1 MHAGV
6 QMKNVSKAD
15 GHIIRL
21 RVSLREG
28 KGMTKRLSRVQTI
41 ALGFLL
47 IIAVGTVLLMLPAAS
62 RNGESAGFL
71 NALFTATSSTCVTGL
86 VVVDT
91 YSSWTV
97 FGQMVIMF
105 LIQIGG
111 LGFITIGVF
120 FSIFLKRRIGLKER
134 NLIQES
140 VNTLQIGGT
149 VRLVRKIVFYS
160 LAIEGAGAL
169 LLMIRFIPKFGCAKG
184 IWYGVF
190 HSVSAFCNAGF
201 DLMGQFEPYASLTM
215 YYDDVLI
222 NLVIMALIIV
232 GGIGFIVWDDIS
244 VHKWKV
250 KKYLLH
256 TKIVLVMTVVL
267 ILAGSIC
274 FYLFERENLL
284 AGMDA
289 KGQILSSVFG
299 AVTPRTAG
307 FNTVDTGGYTE
318 ATRLLT
324 VLLMFIGGSPGSTA
338 GGVKTTT
345 MMVILLYIWSS
356 LRNKKG
362 LNIFGRRLDDDSIK
376 KASTV
381 FFINLLLAS
390 VSTLLMCGIESS
402 LPLSDIFMEV
412 FSAIGTVGIS
422 TGITRDI
429 TIVSKWLLIFLM
441 YSGRIGSMSFALSF
455 TEKKQ
460 GSLVELPIERITI
473 G

>member
-1 MHAGV
+1 M
-6 QMKNVSKAD
+6 
-15 GHIIRL
+15 
-21 RVSLREG
+21 E
-28 KGMTKRLSRVQTI
+28 KGDKMARRLSRVQTI

-47 IIAVGTVLLMLPAAS
+47 IIAVGTILLMLPFAS
-62 RNGESAGFL
+62 RNGESVGFL

-91 YSSWTV
+91 YTNWTL
-97 FGQMVIMF
+97 FGQIVIIL

-111 LGFITIGVF
+111 LGFISIGVF

-149 VRLVRKIVFYS
+149 VRLVQKIICYS
-160 LAIEGAGAL
+160 VWIEGLGAL
-169 LLMIRFIPKFGCAKG
+169 LLMIRFIPQFGWFRG
-184 IWYGVF
+184 VWYGIF
-190 HSVSAFCNAGF
+190 HSISAFCNAGF
-201 DLMGQFEPYASLTM
+201 DLMGQFEPYGSLTM
-215 YYDDVLI
+215 YYDDILI
-222 NLVIMALIIV
+222 NLVIMTLIIV
-232 GGIGFIVWDDIS
+232 GGIGFIVWDDITM
-244 VHKWKV
+244 HKWKV
-250 KKYLLH
+250 KKYMLH
-256 TKIVLVMTVVL
+256 TKIVLVMSLVL
-267 ILAGSIC
+267 ILGGSIC
-274 FYLFERENLL
+274 FYLFERNNLL
-284 AGMDA
+284 ADMDM
-289 KGQILSSVFG
+289 KGKILASMFG

-307 FNTVDTGGYTE
+307 FNTVDTGAYTE
-318 ATRLLT
+318 GTRLLT

-345 MMVILLYIWSS
+345 MMVILLYIWSN

-362 LNIFGRRLDDDSIK
+362 LNIFGRRLDEDSIK

-390 VSTLLMCGIESS
+390 VSALLMCGLEGSM
-402 LPLSDIFMEV
+402 PMSDIFMEV

-422 TGITRDI
+422 TGITRDV
-429 TIVSKWLLIFLM
+429 TMASKYLLIFLM

-460 GSLVELPIERITI
+460 GSLVQLPIERITI

>member
-1 MHAGV
+1 MA
-6 QMKNVSKAD
+6 
-15 GHIIRL
+15 R
-21 RVSLREG
+21 
-28 KGMTKRLSRVQTI
+28 RLSRVQTI

-47 IIAVGTVLLMLPAAS
+47 IIAAGTILLMLPIAS
-62 RNGESAGFL
+62 RDGESVGFL

-91 YSSWTV
+91 YTTWTL
-97 FGQMVIMF
+97 FGQMIIIL

-111 LGFITIGVF
+111 LGFISIGVF

-140 VNTLQIGGT
+140 VNTLQIGGA
-149 VRLVRKIVFYS
+149 VRLVQKIVCYS
-160 LAIEGAGAL
+160 IVIEGTGAL
-169 LLMIRFIPKFGCAKG
+169 LLMIRFIPQFGWLKG

-190 HSVSAFCNAGF
+190 HSISAFCNAGF
-201 DLMGQFEPYASLTM
+201 DLMGQFEPYGSLTM

-244 VHKWKV
+244 AHKWKMN
-250 KKYLLH
+250 KYMLH
-256 TKIVLVMTVVL
+256 TKIVLVMTLAL
-267 ILAGSIC
+267 IIGGSLC

-284 AGMDA
+284 AGMDW
-289 KGQILSSVFG
+289 KGQALASIFG

-307 FNTVDTGGYTE
+307 FNTVDTGAYTE
-318 ATRLLT
+318 GTRLLT

-345 MMVILLYIWSS
+345 MMVILLYIWSN

-362 LNIFGRRLDDDSIK
+362 LNIFGRRLDEDSIK

-381 FFINLLLAS
+381 FFINLLLAAAS
-390 VSTLLMCGIESS
+390 SLLMSGLEQAM
-402 LPLSDIFMEV
+402 PMSDVFMEV

-422 TGITRDI
+422 TGITRDV
-429 TIVSKWLLIFLM
+429 TLASKCLLILLM

-460 GSLVELPIERITI
+460 GSLVKLPTERITI

>member
-1 MHAGV
+1 MV
-6 QMKNVSKAD
+6 
-15 GHIIRL
+15 R
-21 RVSLREG
+21 
-28 KGMTKRLSRVQTI
+28 RLSRVQTI

-47 IIAVGTVLLMLPAAS
+47 IIAAGTILLMLPIAS
-62 RNGESAGFL
+62 RNGESVGFL

-91 YSSWTV
+91 YTTWTL
-97 FGQMVIMF
+97 FGQIIIIL

-111 LGFITIGVF
+111 LGFISIGVF

-140 VNTLQIGGT
+140 VNTLQIGGA
-149 VRLVRKIVFYS
+149 VRLVQKIVCYS
-160 LAIEGAGAL
+160 IVIEGTGAL
-169 LLMIRFIPKFGCAKG
+169 LLMIRFIPQFGWLKG

-190 HSVSAFCNAGF
+190 HSISAFCNAGF
-201 DLMGQFEPYASLTM
+201 DLMGQFEPYGSLTM

-244 VHKWKV
+244 AHKWKMN
-250 KKYLLH
+250 KYMLH
-256 TKIVLVMTVVL
+256 TKIVLVMTLAL
-267 ILAGSIC
+267 IIGGSLC

-284 AGMDA
+284 AGMDR
-289 KGQILSSVFG
+289 KGQVLASIFG

-307 FNTVDTGGYTE
+307 FNTVDTGAYTE
-318 ATRLLT
+318 GTRLLT

-345 MMVILLYIWSS
+345 MMVILLYIWSN

-362 LNIFGRRLDDDSIK
+362 LNIFGRRLDEDSIK

-381 FFINLLLAS
+381 FFINLLLAAAS
-390 VSTLLMCGIESS
+390 SLLMSGLEQAM
-402 LPLSDIFMEV
+402 PMSDVFMEV

-422 TGITRDI
+422 TGITRDV
-429 TIVSKWLLIFLM
+429 TLASKCLLILLM

-460 GSLVELPIERITI
+460 GSLVKLPIERITI

>member
-1 MHAGV
+1 MA
-6 QMKNVSKAD
+6 
-15 GHIIRL
+15 R
-21 RVSLREG
+21 
-28 KGMTKRLSRVQTI
+28 RLSRVQTI

-47 IIAVGTVLLMLPAAS
+47 IIAAGTILLMLPIAS
-62 RNGESAGFL
+62 RDGESVGFL

-91 YSSWTV
+91 YTTWTL
-97 FGQMVIMF
+97 FGQMIIIL

-111 LGFITIGVF
+111 LGFISIGVF

-140 VNTLQIGGT
+140 VNTLQIGGA
-149 VRLVRKIVFYS
+149 VRLVQKIVCYS
-160 LAIEGAGAL
+160 IVIEGTGAL
-169 LLMIRFIPKFGCAKG
+169 LLMIRFIPQFGWLKG

-190 HSVSAFCNAGF
+190 HSISAFCNAGF
-201 DLMGQFEPYASLTM
+201 DLMGQFEPYGSLTM

-244 VHKWKV
+244 AHKWKMN
-250 KKYLLH
+250 KYMLH
-256 TKIVLVMTVVL
+256 TKIVLVMTLAL
-267 ILAGSIC
+267 IIGGSLC

-284 AGMDA
+284 AGMDW
-289 KGQILSSVFG
+289 KGQALASIFG

-307 FNTVDTGGYTE
+307 FNTVDTGAYTE
-318 ATRLLT
+318 GTRLLT

-345 MMVILLYIWSS
+345 MMVILLYIWSN

-362 LNIFGRRLDDDSIK
+362 LNIFGRRLDEDSIK

-381 FFINLLLAS
+381 FFINLLLAAAS
-390 VSTLLMCGIESS
+390 SLLMSGLEQAM
-402 LPLSDIFMEV
+402 PMSDVFMEV

-422 TGITRDI
+422 TGITRDV
-429 TIVSKWLLIFLM
+429 TLASKCLLI
-441 YSGRIGSMSFALSF
+441 
-455 TEKKQ
+455 
-460 GSLVELPIERITI
+460 LPADPGADIEQWILI
-473 G
+473 

>member
-1 MHAGV
+1 MA
-6 QMKNVSKAD
+6 
-15 GHIIRL
+15 R
-21 RVSLREG
+21 
-28 KGMTKRLSRVQTI
+28 RLSRVQTI

-47 IIAVGTVLLMLPAAS
+47 IIAAGTILLMLPIAS
-62 RNGESAGFL
+62 RDGESVGFL

-91 YSSWTV
+91 YTNWTL
-97 FGQMVIMF
+97 FGQMIIIL

-111 LGFITIGVF
+111 LGFISIGVF
-120 FSIFLKRRIGLKER
+120 FSFFLKRRIGLKER

-140 VNTLQIGGT
+140 VNTLQIGGA
-149 VRLVRKIVFYS
+149 VRLVQKIVCYS
-160 LAIEGAGAL
+160 IVIEGTGAL
-169 LLMIRFIPKFGCAKG
+169 LLMIRFIPQFGWLKG

-190 HSVSAFCNAGF
+190 HSISAFCNAGF
-201 DLMGQFEPYASLTM
+201 DLMGQFEPYGSLTM

-244 VHKWKV
+244 AHKWKMN
-250 KKYLLH
+250 KYMLH
-256 TKIVLVMTVVL
+256 TKIVLVMTLAL
-267 ILAGSIC
+267 IIGGSLC

-284 AGMDA
+284 AGMDW
-289 KGQILSSVFG
+289 KGQALASIFG

-307 FNTVDTGGYTE
+307 FNTVDTGAYTE
-318 ATRLLT
+318 GTRLLT

-345 MMVILLYIWSS
+345 MMVILLYIWSN

-362 LNIFGRRLDDDSIK
+362 LNIFGRRLDEDSIK

-381 FFINLLLAS
+381 FFINLLLAAAS
-390 VSTLLMCGIESS
+390 SLLMSGLEQAM
-402 LPLSDIFMEV
+402 PMSDVFMEV

-422 TGITRDI
+422 TGITRDV
-429 TIVSKWLLIFLM
+429 TLASKCLLILLM

-460 GSLVELPIERITI
+460 GSLVKLPTERITI

>member
-1 MHAGV
+1 MA
-6 QMKNVSKAD
+6 
-15 GHIIRL
+15 R
-21 RVSLREG
+21 
-28 KGMTKRLSRVQTI
+28 RLSRVQTI

-47 IIAVGTVLLMLPAAS
+47 IITAGTILLMLPIAS
-62 RNGESAGFL
+62 RSGESVGFL

-86 VVVDT
+86 VIVDT
-91 YSSWTV
+91 YTNWTL
-97 FGQMVIMF
+97 FGQIVIIL
-105 LIQIGG
+105 LIQTGG
-111 LGFITIGVF
+111 LGFISIGVF

-149 VRLVRKIVFYS
+149 VRLVQKIICYS
-160 LAIEGAGAL
+160 ILIEGAGAL
-169 LLMIRFIPKFGCAKG
+169 LLMIKFIPRFGWLKG

-190 HSVSAFCNAGF
+190 HSISAFCNAGF
-201 DLMGQFEPYASLTM
+201 DLMGQFEPYGSLTM
-215 YYDDVLI
+215 YYDDILI

-250 KKYLLH
+250 SKYMLH
-256 TKIVLVMTVVL
+256 TKIVLVMSLVL
-267 ILAGSIC
+267 TIGGSIC
-274 FYLFERENLL
+274 FYLFERDNLL
-284 AGMDA
+284 AGMDI
-289 KGQILSSVFG
+289 KGQILTSLFG

-307 FNTVDTGGYTE
+307 FNTVDTGAYTE
-318 ATRLLT
+318 GTRLLT

-345 MMVILLYIWSS
+345 MMVILLYIWAN

-362 LNIFGRRLDDDSIK
+362 LNIFGRRLDEDCVK

-390 VSTLLMCGIESS
+390 VSALLMCGLENSM
-402 LPLSDIFMEV
+402 PMSDIFMEV

-422 TGITRDI
+422 TGITRDV
-429 TIVSKWLLIFLM
+429 TTVSKYLLILLM

-460 GSLVELPIERITI
+460 SSLVKLPIERITI

>member
-1 MHAGV
+1 MA
-6 QMKNVSKAD
+6 
-15 GHIIRL
+15 R
-21 RVSLREG
+21 
-28 KGMTKRLSRVQTI
+28 RLSRVQTI

-47 IIAVGTVLLMLPAAS
+47 IIAAGTILLMLPIAS
-62 RNGESAGFL
+62 RDGESVGFL

-91 YSSWTV
+91 YTTWTL
-97 FGQMVIMF
+97 FGQMIIIL

-111 LGFITIGVF
+111 LGFISIGVF

-140 VNTLQIGGT
+140 VNTLQIGGA
-149 VRLVRKIVFYS
+149 VRLVQKIVCYS
-160 LAIEGAGAL
+160 IVIEGTGAL
-169 LLMIRFIPKFGCAKG
+169 LLMIRFIPQFGWLKG

-190 HSVSAFCNAGF
+190 HSISAFCNAGF
-201 DLMGQFEPYASLTM
+201 DLMGQFEPYGSLTM

-244 VHKWKV
+244 AHKWKMN
-250 KKYLLH
+250 KYMLH
-256 TKIVLVMTVVL
+256 TKIVLVMTLAL
-267 ILAGSIC
+267 IIGGSLC

-284 AGMDA
+284 AGMDW
-289 KGQILSSVFG
+289 KGQALASIFG

-307 FNTVDTGGYTE
+307 FNTVDTGAYTE
-318 ATRLLT
+318 GTRLLT

-345 MMVILLYIWSS
+345 MMVILLYIWSN

-362 LNIFGRRLDDDSIK
+362 LNIFGRRLDEDSIK

-381 FFINLLLAS
+381 FFINLLLAAAS
-390 VSTLLMCGIESS
+390 SLLMSGLEQAM
-402 LPLSDIFMEV
+402 PMSDVFMEV

-422 TGITRDI
+422 TGITRDV
-429 TIVSKWLLIFLM
+429 TLASKCLLILLM
-441 YSGRIGSMSFALSF
+441 YSGRIGSMSFALFF
-455 TEKKQ
+455 TEKKHNAP
-460 GSLVELPIERITI
+460 VKLPIERITI